1 MTDAAFGLHFFLE
14 VNMRDITVRKTLTL
28 SAIGILCLIF
38 GVVYGIMTKDR
49 LLIIMSA
56 VICCINLYKVVELRK
71 IEKDNKYVILT
82 GKCVGGEYKMVG
94 KYRTF
99 QIQNGDDVFEISV
112 PKSVKLKRNEEY
124 NLFFKKTLSEPDI
137 YGGWLKNKI
146 LSENFLGFEKITQ
159 EGGEK

>member
-1 MTDAAFGLHFFLE
+1 
-14 VNMRDITVRKTLTL
+14 MRDITVRKTLTL

-38 GVVYGIMTKDR
+38 GVVYGMMTKDR
-49 LLIIMSA
+49 LLIIMST
-56 VICCINLYKVVELRK
+56 VICCINLYKVGELRK

-82 GKCVGGEYKMVG
+82 GKCVGGEYKIVG